1 MTDPQALLRAR
12 RVRNLWIV
20 AGVLAAAFVA
30 YMLWPR
36 PLEVDA
42 VAVTRGDVV
51 EELVDEGRAR
61 MHDVYVVSAPV
72 AGRVLRVAIEPG
84 DTVQKDEVIARMSR
98 AAAGFLDTRSDL
110 AARAALN
117 AAQANA
123 RAATAQAELAQRELA
138 RARQLAA
145 ARLVSEAAIDEAAAR
160 AAAAQA
166 SQQAAEAEVLRS
178 RSALLAPERVDGSL
192 VAIRA
197 PVAGRVLRVPQESEA
212 VIAAGAPLV
221 EIGDPS
227 RLEVVAEFLSQDAV
241 RMRVGAAA
249 TIDNWGGPPLAARVE
264 RIEPVARTKVSALG
278 VEEQRTNVVLEL
290 LPAPEVARLG
300 HDFRVDARVV
310 VAERREVLRLPLGA
324 LFRTGEEWSVFRIES
339 GRARR
344 VAVQVAESDGRY
356 RAIVD
361 GLSEGDMVVAFPA
374 SAVVDGVRVVAAG
387 GAAGGVTG
395 AAAAPSS
402 QRP

>member
-1 MTDPQALLRAR
+1 MTDPQARLRAR
-12 RVRNLWIV
+12 RVRNIWLG
-20 AGVLAAAFVA
+20 AAVLAAGFVA

-36 PLEVDA
+36 PIEVDA

-51 EELVDEGRAR
+51 EELVDEGRTR

-84 DTVQKDEVIARMSR
+84 DTVRRDEIVARMSR

-110 AARAALN
+110 QARAALN

-123 RAATAQAELAQRELA
+123 RAATAQADLAQRELS
-138 RARQLAA
+138 RVRQLAT
-145 ARLVSEAAIDEAAAR
+145 ARLVAEAAVDEAAAR

-166 SQQAAEAEVLRS
+166 NQQAAEAEVARS

-197 PVAGRVLRVPQESEA
+197 PAAGRVLRVPQESEA
-212 VIAAGAPLV
+212 VIAAGTPLI

-241 RMRVGAAA
+241 RMRAGAAA
-249 TIDNWGGPPLAARVE
+249 TIDNWGGPALAARVE
-264 RIEPVARTKVSALG
+264 RIEPVARTKISALG

-290 LPAPEVARLG
+290 LPSPEIERLG

-310 VAERREVLRLPLGA
+310 VAERRAALRLPLGA
-324 LFRTGEEWSVFRIES
+324 LFRAGDQWSVFRIES

-361 GLSEGDMVVAFPA
+361 GLSEGDVVVAFPG

-387 GAAGGVTG
+387 GVTG
-395 AAAAPSS
+395 AAATPAS